1 MKQFEA
7 FKLDSAN
14 GCLYRDGEPI
24 DLPPKPFAVLNFLVE
39 NPGRLITHDELLDKL
54 WPETFVQPQVLRTYV
69 LELRKVLGD
78 EAGNPRFIQT
88 LPKRGYRF
96 VASVTNSQEV
106 ISVSASGAAQSSAQ
120 APHPASPGFVNR
132 TNELALLRSE
142 FDRIGQGDQGKR
154 RVVFI
159 IGEAGIGKTA
169 LVDFF
174 CRQLPAGTVVARGE
188 CVSGV
193 GAREEYY
200 PVNEALGHLCTS
212 TAAEEWCRILA
223 RMAPAWLAHI
233 GRQSEPPQPSSA
245 QPTAQA
251 RMPGDLCAALEEI
264 SRTRPLVLVFED
276 LHWADAATL
285 NLLAALA
292 RRRAPARLLVL
303 ATFRPHSIVPAHPL
317 RALKHDMLFHKL
329 CTEVALEP
337 FPRAA
342 VASLIMGELHQSA
355 LPPGLSEFVHHHS
368 EGNPLFAIAI
378 VEHLIAQQI
387 LVSAG
392 QNGAAHYEIRS
403 PLHNLSSEVPG
414 KLAEMVEL
422 EIERLA
428 PDVKELLEAGSLL
441 SVAFP
446 AWAVAAA
453 VDCDHAEVE
462 ERCDALARDLHFVER
477 VGEDELPGG
486 ARSAFYVFA
495 HEVYREVLYQNQSAA
510 RRAQRHVRI
519 AERLAQLFK
528 GREADVAREMAM
540 HYEAAGEM
548 KRAAQA
554 LRAAAAHAAERNA
567 HFEAVELND
576 RAAQIESQV

>member
-7 FKLDSAN
+7 FRLDSVN
-14 GCLYRDGEPI
+14 GCLYHDSEQI
-24 DLPPKPFAVLNFLVE
+24 DLPPKLFAVLNFLVE

-96 VASVTNSQEV
+96 VASVTDSDET
-106 ISVSASGAAQSSAQ
+106 ISTSGAARYSSLAMH
-120 APHPASPGFVNR
+120 AASPGFVNR
-132 TNELALLRSE
+132 TNELTLLGAE
-142 FDRIGQGDQGKR
+142 FDRIAQGKR

-159 IGEAGIGKTA
+159 TGEAGIGKTA

-188 CVSGV
+188 CVPSV

-200 PVNEALGHLCTS
+200 PVNEALGHLCAS
-212 TAAEEWCRILA
+212 AAAEELCRILA

-233 GRQSEPPQPSSA
+233 GRQPVAPEPLVPQSHA
-245 QPTAQA
+245 EA

-264 SRTRPLVLVFED
+264 SRTKPLVLVFED

-292 RRRAPARLLVL
+292 RRRAPAHLLVL
-303 ATFRPHSIVPAHPL
+303 ATLRPRSIAPGAQL
-317 RALKHDMLFHKL
+317 RALKHDMLVHKL
-329 CTEVALEP
+329 CTEAALEP
-337 FPRAA
+337 FPRSA
-342 VASLIMGELHQSA
+342 VASLIMGELNQSA

-392 QNGAAHYEIRS
+392 QNGAVHYEIRS
-403 PLHNLSSEVPG
+403 PLNNLSSEVPG

-428 PDVKELLEAGSLL
+428 PDVKELLEAGSLI

-453 VDCDHAEVE
+453 LDRDPAEVE
-462 ERCDALARDLHFVER
+462 ESCDALARDLHFVER
-477 VGEDELPGG
+477 AGEDELPGG

-495 HEVYREVLYQNQSAA
+495 HEVYREVLYQNQTAA

-554 LRAAAAHAAERNA
+554 LRAAATHAAQRNA
-567 HFEAVELND
+567 QFEAAELSD
-576 RAAQIESQV
+576 RAAQIEARV

>member
-7 FKLDSAN
+7 FRLDSAN
-14 GCLYRDGEPI
+14 GCLYHDGAQI
-24 DLPPKPFAVLNFLVE
+24 DLPPKQFAILNFLVE

-88 LPKRGYRF
+88 MPKRGYRF
-96 VASVTNSQEV
+96 VASVTDTHG
-106 ISVSASGAAQSSAQ
+106 SVSASVSVASHSFAS
-120 APHPASPGFVNR
+120 APHAVLSGFVNR
-132 TNELALLRSE
+132 TKELALLGSE
-142 FDRIGQGDQGKR
+142 FDRIAQCYR

-159 IGEAGIGKTA
+159 TGEAGIGKTA

-174 CRQLPAGTVVARGE
+174 CRQLPAGTIIARGE
-188 CVSGV
+188 CVPGV

-200 PVNEALGHLCTS
+200 PVNEALGNLCTS
-212 TAAEEWCRILA
+212 AAAEEACRILA

-233 GRQSEPPQPSSA
+233 GRQPEPPELSSA
-245 QPTAQA
+245 QPPPES

-264 SRTRPLVLVFED
+264 SRTKPLVLVFED
-276 LHWADAATL
+276 LHWADTATL
-285 NLLAALA
+285 NLIAALA
-292 RRRAPARLLVL
+292 RRRAPAHLLVL
-303 ATFRPHSIVPAHPL
+303 VTFRPRSIAPGHPL
-317 RALKHDMLFHKL
+317 RALKHDMLVHKH
-329 CTEVALEP
+329 CTEFALEP
-337 FPRAA
+337 FPRSA
-342 VASLIMGELHQSA
+342 VASLIMAELHQAS

-378 VEHLIAQQI
+378 VEHLVAQQI
-387 LVSAG
+387 LVSSG
-392 QNGAAHYEIRS
+392 ENGAAHYEIRS
-403 PLHNLSSEVPG
+403 PLQNFSSEVPG

-422 EIERLA
+422 EIERLS

-441 SVAFP
+441 NIAFP

-453 VDCDHAEVE
+453 VDCDAAEVE
-462 ERCDALARDLHFVER
+462 ERCDAMARNLHFVER
-477 VGEDELPGG
+477 AGEDELPGG
-486 ARSAFYVFA
+486 SRSAFYVFA
-495 HEVYREVLYQNQSAA
+495 HEVYREVFYQRQPAA

-554 LRAAAAHAAERNA
+554 LRAAATHAADRNA
-567 HFEAVELND
+567 QFEAAELND
-576 RAAQIESQV
+576 RAAQIEARA